1 MQCIN
6 GGGLRYVG
14 NQRRMGEPMAT
25 LTRHRR
31 SDVGASMAK
40 LLCGAA
46 DCGLQIDRSIA
57 VIVRGVDD
65 VLALAARLLESPSRA
80 INCTT
85 TRGASHAGGEPRVV
99 ASRRD
104 RRAPP
109 MGGVRRERR
118 GGGHRRGWRD
128 DWSCRGRAGRRL
140 GVASEQAAAAV
151 VVLLEF
157 SPIFFG
163 GRSSQNLWARFL
175 SAFSWEGLLARPV
188 GCKYLT

>member
-1 MQCIN
+1 M
-6 GGGLRYVG
+6 L
-14 NQRRMGEPMAT
+14 
-25 LTRHRR
+25 
-31 SDVGASMAK
+31 
-40 LLCGAA
+40 
-46 DCGLQIDRSIA
+46 
-57 VIVRGVDD
+57 
-65 VLALAARLLESPSRA
+65 A
-80 INCTT
+80 INEEWVNRWLLSPVIEGQMSGRRWRNYFAAPPIAGSKSTGVSLLSFEDSRSSPLPLACSNCPLMQLIAPQ
-85 TRGASHAGGEPRVV
+85 REVHHIAGGEPRVV

-109 MGGVRRERR
+109 MGGIRRERR

-140 GVASEQAAAAV
+140 GVASEQAAAV
-151 VVLLEF
+151 VVLLEI